1 MCSGNSRQELLNS
14 CLNNMKTPGEAT
26 MAKDR
31 INIKLFLSSDVLDDG
46 FSDHDGASHAE
57 NRAVSLKCS
66 L

>member
-1 MCSGNSRQELLNS
+1 
-14 CLNNMKTPGEAT
+14 MKTPGEAT